1 MRSSNHPL
9 VIAGS
14 FIIYT
19 FLPQNAVYVDPPE
32 TDPTFTIEIPDVKLK
47 YNRFLMENH
56 FYH

>member
-1 MRSSNHPL
+1 MHTHEKFKSPIGHH
-9 VIAGS
+9 GS

-47 YNRFLMENH
+47 YNRFLV
-56 FYH
+56 